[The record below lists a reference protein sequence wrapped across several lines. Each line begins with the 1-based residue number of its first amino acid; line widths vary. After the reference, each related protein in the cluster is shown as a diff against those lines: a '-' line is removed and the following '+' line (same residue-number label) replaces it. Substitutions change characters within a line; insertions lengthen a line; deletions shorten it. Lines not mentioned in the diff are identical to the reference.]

1 MPDVRLIDA
10 NALEKTIIDEYY
22 TQENPSGILTKR
34 GEEIFNSAID
44 VARCRVREA
53 PTIDAVPVVHGRWEN
68 EFGGYRNCS
77 ECGCEHPIRDA
88 RGFLVD
94 DDYCPHCGTKM
105 DGGADNG

>member
-1 MPDVRLIDA
+1 MSDLISR
-10 NALEKTIIDEYY
+10 NALIRRFAYYHAHSYGKAEYAY
-22 TQENPSGILTKR
+22 GVAV
-34 GEEIFNSAID
+34 EEALK
-44 VARCRVREA
+44 A
-53 PTIDAVPVVHGRWEN
+53 PTVDAVPVVHGRWEN

-94 DDYCPHCGTKM
+94 DDYCPHCGAKM